1 MSKNDKS
8 NWKLG
13 MFVIGGLVLFFL
25 AVYFVGKQQNLF
37 GSNFELRSKFKTV
50 SGLKVGNNVRF
61 SGINIGT
68 VSGIELLNDTT
79 VVVVLTIQEEVRKFI
94 KTDAVASIGSDG
106 LVGDKILTISPG
118 SAFNSKI
125 IKENAIIPSTSPL
138 EIEDLMKGVKKSV
151 DNAEII
157 TSQLAQFTYNI
168 NNGEGAMNKL
178 LTDKSFA
185 KKLDSTM
192 SNLQSSTK
200 GLSENME
207 AAKHNILLRG
217 YFNKKEK
224 AAEEKKQDELKK
236 QKKRDKE
243 ILKKKEEQKE
253 KEEEEL
259 KKKEDS
265 ISKK

>member
-1 MSKNDKS
+1 MNKEDKS

-13 MFVIGGLVLFFL
+13 MFVMGGLLLFFL
-25 AVYFVGKQQNLF
+25 AVYFIGKQQNLF
-37 GSNFELRSKFKTV
+37 GSNFELKSKFKTV
-50 SGLKVGNNVRF
+50 SGLKVGNNIRF

-79 VVVVLTIQEEVRKFI
+79 VVVVMTIQEDVRKYI
-94 KTDAVASIGSDG
+94 KTDAVATIGSDG

-118 SAFNSKI
+118 SNFNNKI
-125 IKENAIIPSTSPL
+125 IKENATIASTSPL

-157 TSQLAQFTYNI
+157 TSQLAQFTKSI
-168 NNGEGAMNKL
+168 NNGGGAMNKL
-178 LTDKSFA
+178 LTDKTFA
-185 KKLDSTM
+185 TKLDATM

-224 AAEEKKQDELKK
+224 AEEKKKDSIIKV
-236 QKKRDKE
+236 QKK
-243 ILKKKEEQKE
+243 KKDSINKINK
-253 KEEEEL
+253 KRKEEL
-259 KKKEDS
+259 KNKEDS
-265 ISKK
+265 IAGK

>member
-1 MSKNDKS
+1 MNKEDKS

-13 MFVIGGLVLFFL
+13 MFVTGGLLLFFL
-25 AVYFVGKQQNLF
+25 ALFFIGKQQNLF
-37 GSNFELRSKFKTV
+37 GSNFELKSKFKTV

-68 VSGIELLNDTT
+68 VSGIELVNDTS
-79 VVVVLTIQEEVRKFI
+79 VVVILTIQEDVRKFI

-118 SAFNSKI
+118 SPFNSKI
-125 IKENAIIPSTSPL
+125 IKENATIASRSPL

-157 TSQLAQFTYNI
+157 TSQLAKFTYSI

-178 LTDKSFA
+178 LTDKGFA
-185 KKLDSTM
+185 SKLDATM
-192 SNLQSSTK
+192 SNLQTSTK

-207 AAKHNILLRG
+207 AAKHNFLLRG

-224 AAEEKKQDELKK
+224 EAE
-236 QKKRDKE
+236 
-243 ILKKKEEQKE
+243 KE
-253 KEEEEL
+253 KEDSLKKLKKIKKEEL
-259 KKKEDS
+259 KKREDS
-265 ISKK
+265 LSKK

>member
-1 MSKNDKS
+1 MNGCAPFLINKIRIMNTNTKS

-13 MFVIGGLVLFFL
+13 AFIIGGLLLFVL
-25 AVYFVGKQQNLF
+25 AIYFIGKQQNLF
-37 GSNFELRSKFKTV
+37 GSNFELKSKFKTV

-68 VSGIELLNDTT
+68 VSEIEMVSDTS

-118 SAFNSKI
+118 SFSNNKI
-125 IKENAIIPSTSPL
+125 VKEGATITSVSPL
-138 EIEDLMKGVKKSV
+138 EIDDLMKGVKKSI

-157 TSQLAQFTYNI
+157 TGELAQFSYKL
-168 NNGEGAMNKL
+168 NNGEGAMAKL
-178 LTDKSFA
+178 MNDEGFA
-185 KKLDSTM
+185 EKLDSTM

-207 AAKHNILLRG
+207 AAKHNFLLKG
-217 YFNKKEK
+217 YFNKKERE
-224 AAEEKKQDELKK
+224 AENKRKEELKK
-236 QKKRDKE
+236 QKK
-243 ILKKKEEQKE
+243 LQKE
-253 KEEEEL
+253 KQ
-259 KKKEDS
+259 KKLEDS
-265 ISKK
+265 VDNK